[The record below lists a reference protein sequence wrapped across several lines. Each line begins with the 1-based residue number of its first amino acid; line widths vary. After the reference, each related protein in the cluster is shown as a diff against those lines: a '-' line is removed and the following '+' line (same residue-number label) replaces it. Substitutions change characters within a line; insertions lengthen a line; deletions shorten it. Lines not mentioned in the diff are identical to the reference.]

1 MLKVGDKVRVNVS
14 TRDNFG
20 ILDVGDEGIITYIK
34 DHGRT
39 YIRDHGRD
47 HGRTCRV
54 HVPGK
59 ENTKNWIGIKDITK
73 LNDMIDF
80 KIKGTKLPTIPSG
93 TAYRCS
99 DWKGNNRRIVSD
111 KTNLVS
117 YGFQLY
123 DGEIYILAEKP
134 DYAGNIYYMFREADI
149 MKLANQDNMT
159 TSQKLTVPVTDVLKI
174 HSIACNAWKEKIA
187 AYLTRVDSKQNIT
200 FTQKEVDTMF
210 GAATREQRP
219 TLVEIFGEKVTI
231 DFDKIKTGSKVKI
244 KFSGKHVLGIDT
256 FDLSKP
262 VDVVFFKTPHG
273 IEPHGVQFF
282 KKSYYDSYVT
292 FHQNGKFAVFSA
304 DTDIDYIVE
313 VIEY

>member
-1 MLKVGDKVRVNVS
+1 MLKVGDKVRVDVS
-14 TRDNFG
+14 TRDDWG
-20 ILDVGDEGIITYIK
+20 ILDAGDEGEVTHIH
-34 DHGRT
+34 DH
-39 YIRDHGRD
+39 D
-47 HGRTCRV
+47 RTCRV

-80 KIKGTKLPTIPSG
+80 KIKVTKLPTIPKG
-93 TAYRCS
+93 TAYRCV
-99 DWKGNNRRIVSD
+99 DWKGPNDRLCSD

-117 YGFQLY
+117 YGSQLY
-123 DGEIYILAEKP
+123 NGEVYILAEKP
-134 DYAGNIYYMFREADI
+134 NYSRDNIYYMFREADI
-149 MKLANQDNMT
+149 MKLANQDKMT
-159 TSQKLTVPVTDVLKI
+159 TPQKLTVPVTDVLKI
-174 HSIACNAWKEKIA
+174 HSIACSTWKEKIA

-210 GAATREQRP
+210 DSATPGQRP
-219 TLVEIFGEKVTI
+219 TLVEIFGEKITI
-231 DFDKIKTGSKVKI
+231 DFDRIKTGSKVKI

-273 IEPHGVQFF
+273 IEPGGVQFF

-292 FHQNGKFAVFSA
+292 FHQNGKFALFSSHA
-304 DTDIDYIVE
+304 DIDYIVE